1 MDASAIGDYSE
12 AEEALRWGAVT
23 VDDEDE
29 LTKSRWSLCLMLE
42 FSWSAILEAAG
53 SDDSGAV

>member
-1 MDASAIGDYSE
+1 MGSCDCDC
-12 AEEALRWGAVT
+12 
-23 VDDEDE
+23 EDE

-53 SDDSGAV
+53 SEDSGAV